1 MQDEKG
7 DLFLEL
13 LGVFEKLALLEDLI
27 LVGSW
32 CHLFYR
38 DYFQD
43 PLAVEPIRTTD
54 VDFLISNPN
63 KSRPERDVPA
73 ALHELGF
80 LTQHSF
86 LSGWT
91 KYVHKDLELEFLT
104 PKRGPGE
111 TQTFSVKPLKLE
123 AHTIRFLDFLQDHA
137 IPVTHAGFTVKVPEP
152 AAYVLHKFLINP
164 RRSET
169 KQAKDMETITKLSA
183 YMVKRDTERE
193 RFKVLL
199 AAMPKGW
206 QKSVLKVTKENA
218 SWLHEVLTSE

>member
-13 LGVFEKLALLEDLI
+13 LGVLERLALLEDLI

-38 DYFQD
+38 AYFQD
-43 PLAVEPIRTTD
+43 PLAVEAIRTTD

-63 KSRPERDVPA
+63 KGRQERDVPA

-104 PKRGPGE
+104 PKRGQGE
-111 TQTFSVKPLKLE
+111 EQTFAIKPLKLE
-123 AHTIRFLDFLQDHA
+123 AHSIRFLDFLQDHA
-137 IPVTHAGFTVKVPEP
+137 IAVKHAGFTVRVPEP

-164 RRSET
+164 SRSE
-169 KQAKDMETITKLSA
+169 KKRFKDMETITKLSD
-183 YMVKRDTERE
+183 YMVKRPAERE
-193 RFKVLL
+193 RFRILF
-199 AAMPKGW
+199 AEMPKGW
-206 QKSVLKVTKENA
+206 KKVVLEITKENA
-218 SWLHEVLTSE
+218 PWLNELLVAP

>member
-13 LGVFEKLALLEDLI
+13 LGVFERLALLDDFI

-38 DYFQD
+38 AYFQD

-54 VDFLISNPN
+54 VDFLITNPN
-63 KSRPERDVPA
+63 KGRPERDVSA

-104 PKRGPGE
+104 PKRGLGDE
-111 TQTFSVKPLKLE
+111 QTFTVKPLRLE
-123 AHTIRFLDFLQDHA
+123 AHSIRFLDFLQDHA
-137 IPVTHAGFTVKVPEP
+137 IRVSHAGFTVKVPEP

-164 RRSET
+164 RRSE
-169 KQAKDMETITKLSA
+169 KKRGKDMETITKLSD
-183 YMVKRDTERE
+183 YMIKRPEERE
-193 RFKVLL
+193 RFRILL
-199 AAMPKGW
+199 SEMPKGW
-206 QKSVLKVTKENA
+206 RKTVLEVTKEHA
-218 SWLHEVLTSE
+218 PWLHEVLTAK

>member
-1 MQDEKG
+1 MQDEKA
-7 DLFLEL
+7 DLFLDL
-13 LGVFEKLALLEDLI
+13 LGVFQKLELLDDLI

-38 DYFQD
+38 AYFAD
-43 PLAVEPIRTTD
+43 PLAVESIRTTD

-63 KSRPERDVPA
+63 KGRPERDVPA
-73 ALHELGF
+73 ALLELGF
-80 LTQHSF
+80 VTQHSF

-91 KYVHKDLELEFLT
+91 KYVHPDLELEFLT

-111 TQTFSVKPLKLE
+111 VETFTIKPLKLE

-164 RRSET
+164 RRSE
-169 KQAKDMETITKLSA
+169 KKRGKDLETVTKLSA
-183 YMVKRDTERE
+183 YMVKREAERE
-193 RFKVLL
+193 RFRALF

-206 QKSVLKVTKENA
+206 QKTVLEMTKEHA
-218 SWLHEVLTSE
+218 DWLHEVLTAK